1 MRWMSMLLAFVMALS
16 ATVSRADDKSDAER
30 WAVLIGIND
39 YAHAR
44 DLEVLPGRPAG
55 SQGGTGPFRL

>member
-44 DLEVLPGRPAG
+44 DLKYCLADQRAE
-55 SQGGTGPFRL
+55 GGTGPFGF